1 LDKLPNEISDD
12 EEGAFEVGTVVSV
25 EGAFEVGTVVSV
37 EGAFEVG
44 ALIFMVGSEVR
55 TLVEGAFVV
64 GALVEGAFVVGALVE
79 GAFVVGTV
87 VEGAFVVGTLVEG
100 AFVVGTVVEGA
111 FEAGALVFLV
121 GSEVGCPDSARVGG
135 QETKTH
141 RQLAS
146 SHLSQFAHVESQ
158 VPFLS
163 PWLR

>member
-87 VEGAFVVGTLVEG
+87 VEGAF
-100 AFVVGTVVEGA
+100 
-111 FEAGALVFLV
+111 EAGALVFLV